1 LKRTRRKKVLG
12 LAVGE
17 RSLLAAEVVGAGE
30 QPQVTAVGELM
41 YPEGVSVTSTEELAK
56 LLSAF
61 LREHGFT
68 ARQAVIGLPAKWLVV
83 RPKEVPPADA
93 QTVTEMLR
101 LSAESEF
108 PTDIKDLVYD
118 FAGSVGD
125 AQAKSVLMMATP
137 RKYVDAAVALCD
149 AARLQP
155 VAVTSSAVALGEA
168 TGRTMAKDPLVLAVS
183 PAGAEMT
190 VQTGAASSA
199 IRHLRGPDPQPP
211 FVSELRRAMLT
222 VANGHAGRELILWD
236 GAGIDAAHLGE
247 NLGITVRAGDLPA
260 LGVQA
265 PATSTNGTGRKYA
278 AAVALG
284 LAGVGLGDESVD
296 FLHPRLAA
304 PKEQRIPRWAITGG
318 LAVLVLLAICA
329 YAYVDL
335 QAQRTKLADL
345 QAKYDSQKTQ
355 LSTAEAFVS
364 KVSFAQ
370 AWHGG
375 NPRYLACL
383 QDLTT
388 AVPED
393 LQTYMTS
400 VVIHDAPKPQQNS
413 GSAKPKVAPPSEV
426 RPLTVQIFGKTENQ
440 ERINLLLGR
449 LQHAPTFTDVRLGNS
464 SANAR
469 ERNWAFTITMN
480 YVPPKAAPGRG
491 GTAALGCVPPAGGNA
506 LSAFRP
512 QPRASVPR
520 DKPPAQ

>member
-1 LKRTRRKKVLG
+1 LKATRRKKVLG
-12 LAVGE
+12 IALGE
-17 RSLLAAEVVGAGE
+17 RSLMAAEVVAAGE
-30 QPQVTAVGELM
+30 QPQVTAVGELV

-56 LLSAF
+56 LLAGL
-61 LREHGFT
+61 LRERGFT

-108 PTDIKDLVYD
+108 PSDIKDLVYD
-118 FAGSVGD
+118 FAGTLGN

-137 RKYVDAAVALCD
+137 RKYIDAAVALCD
-149 AARLQP
+149 AARLQA

-168 TGRTMAKDPLVLAVS
+168 TARTMAKDPLVLAVS

-190 VQTGAASSA
+190 VQTGSAASA
-199 IRHLRGPDPQPP
+199 IRHLRAPDPQPP

-222 VANGHAGRELILWD
+222 AVSNGRASRELILWD
-236 GAGIDAAHLGE
+236 GAGIDASGLGE
-247 NLGITVRAGDLPA
+247 DLGMPVRSGDLPA

-265 PATSTNGTGRKYA
+265 PATSSNGSGRKYA

-284 LAGVGLGDESVD
+284 LTGVGLGDESVD
-296 FLHPRLAA
+296 FLHPRLAP
-304 PKEQRIPRWAITGG
+304 PKEQRVPRWAVTGG
-318 LAVLVLLAICA
+318 LAVLVLVALGIFM
-329 YAYVDL
+329 YVDL
-335 QAQRTKLADL
+335 QTKRADL
-345 QAKYDSQKTQ
+345 SKLQSQYQAQEPQ
-355 LSTAEAFVS
+355 LKTAEAFVS

-383 QDLTT
+383 QDLTN

-400 VVIHDAPKPQQNS
+400 VVIHEAPKPQQTS
-413 GSAKPKVAPPSEV
+413 GTAKPKVAPAGEV
-426 RPLTVQIFGKTENQ
+426 RPLQVQIFGKTENQ

-449 LQHAPTFTDVRLGNS
+449 LQHTPTFTDVRLGNS

-469 ERNWAFTITMN
+469 ERNWTFTITMN
-480 YVPPKAAPGRG
+480 YVPPKATP
-491 GTAALGCVPPAGGNA
+491 
-506 LSAFRP
+506 
-512 QPRASVPR
+512 
-520 DKPPAQ
+520 